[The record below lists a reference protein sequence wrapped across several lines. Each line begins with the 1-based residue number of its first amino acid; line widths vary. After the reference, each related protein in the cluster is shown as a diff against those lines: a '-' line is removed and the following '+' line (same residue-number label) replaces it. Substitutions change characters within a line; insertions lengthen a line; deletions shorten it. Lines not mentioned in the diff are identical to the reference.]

1 MTKAMDTLSKSI
13 ELEKK
18 LLTLKNIDPKTR
30 RQISNFF
37 KDARELIRYQ
47 IPNAP
52 FIDHSDGREFMCKR
66 CGTRFETEEGSTYK
80 EFYVCG
86 VCGQM
91 FYDTENLLKEINE
104 AWEAYYEQ
112 NIESE

>member
-1 MTKAMDTLSKSI
+1 MTKPIDTLTKSI

-18 LLTLKNIDPKTR
+18 LLTLKNLDPKTR
-30 RQISNFF
+30 RQISSFF

-47 IPNAP
+47 IPEAP
-52 FIDHSDGREFMCKR
+52 LITRSDGREFICKR
-66 CGTRFETEEGSTYK
+66 CGTRFETEEGATCE

-91 FYDTENLLKEINE
+91 FYNTENLLKEIKE

-112 NIESE
+112 ENESE